1 MSLAPRVESG
11 HIGSFSQD
19 PNNARKHNPRNVGM
33 IERSLQESGAGRS
46 LVADKHGV
54 ILAGNATIE
63 AAAAAG
69 IEDAVIVRTS
79 GDKLLIHVREDLDAN
94 DPQAVKLAIADNRSA
109 ELASWDADVLQAF
122 ADADV
127 LDFAF
132 TADELDLL
140 FAGISREREPGQKPD
155 SLADLPDM
163 AYRILVEAD
172 DENAQMRL
180 VDELEE
186 RGFRCKP
193 LMG

>member
-1 MSLAPRVESG
+1 MTEIDYG
-11 HIGSFSQD
+11 HIGEFRQD
-19 PNNARKHNPRNVGM
+19 PNNARKHTPRNVGM

-79 GDKLLIHVREDLDAN
+79 GDKLVIHVREDLDAN
-94 DPQAVKLAIADNRSA
+94 DPQAVKLAIADNRAA
-109 ELASWDADVLQAF
+109 ELASWDIDMLQAF

-132 TADELDLL
+132 TSEELDEI
-140 FAGISREREPGQKPD
+140 FAKSSRKSGEETPAALD
-155 SLADLPDM
+155 ADALPQLSF
-163 AYRILVEAD
+163 RIVVEVD
-172 DENAQMRL
+172 DEDAQIEL
-180 VDELEE
+180 IDELEA
-186 RGFRCKP
+186 RGLRCKP
-193 LMG
+193 VTG

>member
-1 MSLAPRVESG
+1 MTEVESG
-11 HIGSFSQD
+11 HIGAFRQD

-46 LVADKHGV
+46 LVADKHGI

-94 DPQAVKLAIADNRSA
+94 DPQAIKLAIADNRSA
-109 ELASWDADVLQAF
+109 ELASWDTDVLQTFAEADVLE
-122 ADADV
+122 
-127 LDFAF
+127 FAF
-132 TADELDLL
+132 TADELDSL
-140 FAGISREREPGQKPD
+140 FANAPKTQEEEQRESTLD
-155 SLADLPDM
+155 NLPDLL
-163 AYRILVEAD
+163 YRVIVETS
-172 DENAQMRL
+172 DENSQMKL
-180 VDELEE
+180 IDELEE

-193 LMG
+193 LIG

>member
-1 MSLAPRVESG
+1 MPKIESG
-11 HIGSFSQD
+11 HIGEFRQD

-46 LVADKHGV
+46 LVADKHGI

-94 DPQAVKLAIADNRSA
+94 DPQAIKLAIADNRSA
-109 ELASWDADVLQAF
+109 ELASWDTDILQAF
-122 ADADV
+122 SEADV

-132 TADELDLL
+132 TSDELDSL
-140 FAGISREREPGQKPD
+140 FANAQKQQENEQNGSTLD
-155 SLADLPDM
+155 DLPDLL
-163 AYRILVEAD
+163 YRVIVETS
-172 DENAQMRL
+172 DENAQMKL
-180 VDELEE
+180 IDELEE

-193 LMG
+193 LIG